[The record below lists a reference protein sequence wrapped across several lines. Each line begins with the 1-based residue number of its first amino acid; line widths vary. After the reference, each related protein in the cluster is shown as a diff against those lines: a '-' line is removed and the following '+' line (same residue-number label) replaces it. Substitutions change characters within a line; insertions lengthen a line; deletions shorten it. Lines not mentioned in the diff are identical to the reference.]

1 MPEIKMLIFIVSFAG
16 DHKQLR
22 PNVSVYELGK
32 YYNFDISLFERMVMN
47 RKGCVTLQ
55 VQHRMAPEMAKL
67 IVPTIY
73 EKLENHKSVLGRPNV
88 RGLLKRLYFLSHS
101 QKELQVYLTS
111 IWVQCLPSKYFNFF
125 RTRKTQAGQMSLRQI
140 S

>member
-1 MPEIKMLIFIVSFAG
+1 MSKSFFFVENVLPYFLTG

-47 RKGCVTLQ
+47 REGCVTLQ

-73 EKLENHKSVLGRPNV
+73 EKLENHKSVLSRPNV
-88 RGLLKRLYFLSHS
+88 RGLLKRLYFLSHYH
-101 QKELQVYLTS
+101 QELQVYFKKVCIL
-111 IWVQCLPSKYFNFF
+111 
-125 RTRKTQAGQMSLRQI
+125 LRFQ
-140 S
+140 

>member
-1 MPEIKMLIFIVSFAG
+1 
-16 DHKQLR
+16 
-22 PNVSVYELGK
+22 VYELGK

-55 VQHRMAPEMAKL
+55 VQHRMAPEIAKL

-73 EKLENHKSVLGRPNV
+73 EKLENHKSVLGLPNV

-101 QKELQVYLTS
+101 QKELQVYLTKASGFNVCQVNIS
-111 IWVQCLPSKYFNFF
+111 IFS
-125 RTRKTQAGQMSLRQI
+125 GQGKLKQDK
-140 S
+140 